1 MSSRDGVHLVVEE
14 FTVEMTVA
22 FVLYQIALEERGPI
36 VKLCEVFVR
45 RMTVQ
50 EEMELVIGGCTTSSS
65 CVP

>member
-1 MSSRDGVHLVVEE
+1 MHLVVEE